1 MGGQKQKIA
10 LSQQSFFL
18 FSPDPAGKGDL
29 IAKPP
34 FGGIVHESLPF
45 SVSCHDEPGFR
56 HLRNDFCKQIHTV
69 VSAFFFGKS
78 AQKEKPVTAGLVF
91 LKRNRG
97 AVVPDHRH
105 LFLRNHTGKGLFPVI
120 RQNNKEIAGTP
131 GLFDERLFERR
142 GMDVEGVKVGGVDV
156 IDDADPLFPG

>member
-1 MGGQKQKIA
+1 M
-10 LSQQSFFL
+10 
-18 FSPDPAGKGDL
+18 
-29 IAKPP
+29 
-34 FGGIVHESLPF
+34 
-45 SVSCHDEPGFR
+45 
-56 HLRNDFCKQIHTV
+56 
-69 VSAFFFGKS
+69 
-78 AQKEKPVTAGLVF
+78 TAGLVF

-120 RQNNKEIAGTP
+120 RQHNKEIAGTP